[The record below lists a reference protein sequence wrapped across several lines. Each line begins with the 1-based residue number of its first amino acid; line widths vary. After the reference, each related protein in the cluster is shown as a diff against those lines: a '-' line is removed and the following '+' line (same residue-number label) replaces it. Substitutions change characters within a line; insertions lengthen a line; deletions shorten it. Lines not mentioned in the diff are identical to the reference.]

1 MLKNSTSDKYLIA
14 LGFFVAF
21 FSSGIGIGGGAI
33 LVSMLTSVF
42 GFDFKS
48 AASTSLA
55 MIFPIT
61 FVGAITHFCFYPGN
75 FSIWYFMFIPMC
87 VLGSFSGGHISSCKR
102 LPELKYVFALFLV
115 IVSFKMLHV
124 FDLPT
129 MACVNLNEF
138 VGTYKM
144 PIVML
149 FGFISGFIS
158 ILLGVGCGLVMVPFF
173 IIVLNF
179 NIHGAICFSLTT
191 MFFMSCSATFYH
203 NEHKEL
209 NLQKIKIMIVPVMV
223 GAILG
228 ASMSNNLPSIML
240 KKIFGIFLLFF
251 ACKILLIDLL
261 KRTKNAG

>member
-75 FSIWYFMFIPMC
+75 FSIWY
-87 VLGSFSGGHISSCKR
+87 CKR

-179 NIHGAICFSLTT
+179 NMHGAICFSLTT